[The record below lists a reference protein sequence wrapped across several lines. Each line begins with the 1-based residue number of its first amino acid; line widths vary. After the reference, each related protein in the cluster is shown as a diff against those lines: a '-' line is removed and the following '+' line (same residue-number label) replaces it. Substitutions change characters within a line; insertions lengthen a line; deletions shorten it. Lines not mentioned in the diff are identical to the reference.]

1 MLIIFIFIFI
11 IYAPIQIVY
20 SSDFSSSQF
29 DIKNGGYALH
39 ALQRLLNFFES
50 DANNL
55 NLDGLYGLRIAQGQL
70 SVLQQNLRSRIN
82 KKIYLTDRNN
92 IINSL
97 LTQMERIANV
107 SLQRIAQEAS
117 SYLHR
122 FYLLVH
128 HPFVI
133 DYQSRKI
140 NKNLIEQDERN
151 SNFDETESNQ
161 CFAELLG
168 SSDGSNS
175 IKCFVSERC
184 WNMMTSPKEEDYRI
198 THQLLWFLIA
208 KNIGC
213 IHQEAANKKFNDLED
228 YFCANIY
235 DDAKTN
241 LHNNF
246 NQDLFIEQVLLCSMI
261 GYEDFLRLDWF
272 NTILTWQ
279 HPVFGC
285 FSGASETIRFHRII
299 QRRLLVEQQMNNGCL
314 SHKSGL
320 AAGLLGIYSRIFL
333 Q

>member
-1 MLIIFIFIFI
+1 MLIIFIFIFST
-11 IYAPIQIVY
+11 YAPIQIVC
-20 SSDFSSSQF
+20 SSDFSSSEF
-29 DIKNGGYALH
+29 DIKNGGHALH

-70 SVLQQNLRSRIN
+70 NALQQSLRSRIN
-82 KKIYLTDRNN
+82 KKIHLTDRHNL
-92 IINSL
+92 IHSL
-97 LTQMERIANV
+97 STQIERIANV
-107 SLQRIAQEAS
+107 SLQRIAHEAS

-122 FYLLVH
+122 FYLIVH

-133 DYQSRKI
+133 DYQSKKI
-140 NKNLIEQDERN
+140 NKNLIEQGEGI
-151 SNFDETESNQ
+151 SNFDEEESDQ

-168 SSDGSNS
+168 SSDNPKS
-175 IKCFVSERC
+175 IKCFISEHC
-184 WNMMTSPKEEDYRI
+184 WNMMTSPKGGNYRI

-213 IHQEAANKKFNDLED
+213 INQDVTNKNFNDLED

-241 LHNNF
+241 LHDNF
-246 NQDLFIEQVLLCSMI
+246 NQDLFIEQLLICSII
-261 GYEDFLRLDWF
+261 GYEDFVRPDWF

-279 HPVFGC
+279 HPVYGC
-285 FSGASETIRFHRII
+285 FSDASETIRFHRKT
-299 QRRLLVEQQMNNGCL
+299 RRHLLVEQEMNNGCL

-320 AAGLLGIYSRIFL
+320 AAGLLATYSRVYL